1 MATRKITITLP
12 EDLVESI
19 KERVDARG
27 VSAYIAAAAAHQDE
41 MDRLR
46 ELADRLE
53 DEYGPVTDDEQ
64 QAALD
69 RLAAIDDWHDAR
81 QSRSDEAA

>member
-12 EDLVESI
+12 EELIESI

-46 ELADRLE
+46 ELAACLE
-53 DEYGPVTDDEQ
+53 QEHGPVTDSEQ

-69 RLAAIDDWHDAR
+69 RIAAIDDWHDAR
-81 QSRSDEAA
+81 QSRSGEAA

>member
-12 EDLVESI
+12 EELVESI

-53 DEYGPVTDDEQ
+53 QEHGPVTDDEQ

-69 RLAAIDDWHDAR
+69 RIAAIDDWHDGH

>member
-1 MATRKITITLP
+1 MATRKITITVP
-12 EDLVESI
+12 EELVESI

-46 ELADRLE
+46 ELSERLE
-53 DEYGPVTDDEQ
+53 EEHGRVTDDEY

-69 RLAAIDDWHDAR
+69 RVSAIDAWHDDR
-81 QSRSDEAA
+81 QSQSDRAA

>member
-1 MATRKITITLP
+1 
-12 EDLVESI
+12 
-19 KERVDARG
+19 
-27 VSAYIAAAAAHQDE
+27 

-53 DEYGPVTDDEQ
+53 EEHGAVTDDEQ

-69 RLAAIDDWHDAR
+69 RIAAIDGWHDEQRPA
-81 QSRSDEAA
+81 SNEAA